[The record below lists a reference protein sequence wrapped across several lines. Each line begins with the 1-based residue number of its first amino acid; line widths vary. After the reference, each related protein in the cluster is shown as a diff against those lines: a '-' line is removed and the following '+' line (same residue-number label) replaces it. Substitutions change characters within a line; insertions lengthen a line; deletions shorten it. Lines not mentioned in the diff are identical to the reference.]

1 MNIIEK
7 KMKPLICK
15 WIVEKLKK
23 EKQMLKGF
31 ENPPTL
37 DSKEGFVIKFKGL
50 QPNPKKEITN
60 E

>member
-1 MNIIEK
+1 
-7 KMKPLICK
+7 MKPLICK